1 MEVQGGGVI
10 VHETELER
18 LLAELCA
25 PTLAGVKAASLAG
38 CPNRQRREM
47 ASTVEAYDRALSG
60 QGIRLRLIPTS
71 RACDLLLVYRPDL
84 LEDVLSRPEA
94 QALLSRRDYP
104 MDGGVGGQLDC
115 LCRRLA
121 EQEEFPHEVGL
132 FLGYPLEDVVG
143 FVEQQG
149 RGCKCQGLWKVYSDV
164 ERAERLFSLYDRCRR
179 AVRGQV
185 AQGISVL
192 ELFGGTDRGQH
203 RLGNVVS

>member
-1 MEVQGGGVI
+1 MG
-10 VHETELER
+10 ETELEH
-18 LLAELCA
+18 LLAEHCA

-38 CPNRQRREM
+38 CSARRRRET
-47 ASTVEAYDRALSG
+47 AHTVEAYDRVLAE

-71 RACDLLLVYRPDL
+71 RACDLLLVYRPGL
-84 LEDVLSRPEA
+84 LERTLSRPEA
-94 QALLSRRDYP
+94 QALLSQRDYP
-104 MDGGVGGQLDC
+104 MGCGVDGQLDC

-143 FVEQQG
+143 FVEHRG
-149 RGCKCQGLWKVYSDV
+149 RGCKRQGLWKVYSDV
-164 ERAERLFSLYDRCRR
+164 ERAECLFSLYERCRR

-192 ELFGGTDRGQH
+192 ELFGSADREQH
-203 RLGNVVS
+203 YVGAVPS

>member
-1 MEVQGGGVI
+1 MG
-10 VHETELER
+10 ETELEH
-18 LLAELCA
+18 LLAEHCA

-38 CPNRQRREM
+38 CPVQRRGET
-47 ASTVEAYDRALSG
+47 ARTVEAYDRALER

-71 RACDLLLVYRPDL
+71 RACDLLLVYRPRL
-84 LEDVLSRPEA
+84 LERTLSQQEA

-104 MDGGVGGQLDC
+104 MDSGVDGQLDC

-143 FVEQQG
+143 FVEHRG
-149 RGCKCQGLWKVYSDV
+149 SGCKRQGLWKVYSDV

-203 RLGNVVS
+203 RLGTVVS

>member
-1 MEVQGGGVI
+1 MR
-10 VHETELER
+10 ETELEH
-18 LLAELCA
+18 LLAEHCA

-38 CPNRQRREM
+38 CSVQQRGETAR
-47 ASTVEAYDRALSG
+47 TVKAYDRALER

-71 RACDLLLVYRPDL
+71 RACDLLLVYRPGL
-84 LEDVLSRPEA
+84 LERTLSRPEA

-104 MDGGVGGQLDC
+104 MDCGVDGQLDC

-132 FLGYPLEDVVG
+132 FLGYPLVDVVG
-143 FVEQQG
+143 FVEH
-149 RGCKCQGLWKVYSDV
+149 RCSGCKRQRLCKVYSDV

-185 AQGISVL
+185 AQGVSVL
-192 ELFGGTDRGQH
+192 ELFGGADRGQH
-203 RLGNVVS
+203 RLGTVVS